1 MNPAPPLACSLN
13 AQELPLRL
21 EEMRRLGEAA
31 LLSVAP
37 DGGLRFRG
45 DEATRRRLG
54 AVIAAESRC
63 CPFLSFDLREQ
74 AGALM
79 LTIGAPDGAES
90 LARDLIEAFAGPER
104 LALAVS
110 STGGDRP
117 GDDRG

>member
-1 MNPAPPLACSLN
+1 
-13 AQELPLRL
+13 
-21 EEMRRLGEAA
+21 
-31 LLSVAP
+31 
-37 DGGLRFRG
+37 
-45 DEATRRRLG
+45 
-54 AVIAAESRC
+54 
-63 CPFLSFDLREQ
+63 
-74 AGALM
+74 M